1 MSGAE
6 QPHKP
11 RPLRLAFLV
20 PAFDIG
26 GAERVALRFAGRLDR
41 GRYQTTLAAFVRGTG
56 RLLEEARAAGVGTA
70 VVGQESDSRL
80 RLLLRLVAWL
90 REVRP
95 DVLFTLMFHGNIA
108 GRIAGK
114 ISGIPIVISSERVV
128 GWESRT
134 RILANR
140 FTLRLATAVTTNSRA
155 GRVFW
160 SERLGVDPRS
170 ITVLYNGVDTEQFRP
185 TLESDRRVPRMGVL
199 ARLHRKNGHAWFLRC
214 LSALKG
220 LGDSWECVLAGE
232 GDEQALLERMIGDL
246 KLDRRVAIVQHTS
259 DPVGFLRTL
268 DVYVQP
274 SLAEGMPNAVLE
286 AMACGLPVVA
296 TDVGGTRE
304 AVVDGETGW
313 LVRPGDCETI
323 VARLR
328 VLLSDQV
335 LRRRMGDAARLR
347 VERNF
352 SLDSAVQALDRLITE
367 LAAEHLSSGPHE

>member
-1 MSGAE
+1 
-6 QPHKP
+6 
-11 RPLRLAFLV
+11 
-20 PAFDIG
+20 
-26 GAERVALRFAGRLDR
+26 
-41 GRYQTTLAAFVRGTG
+41 
-56 RLLEEARAAGVGTA
+56 
-70 VVGQESDSRL
+70 
-80 RLLLRLVAWL
+80 
-90 REVRP
+90 
-95 DVLFTLMFHGNIA
+95 
-108 GRIAGK
+108 
-114 ISGIPIVISSERVV
+114 
-128 GWESRT
+128 
-134 RILANR
+134 
-140 FTLRLATAVTTNSRA
+140 
-155 GRVFW
+155 
-160 SERLGVDPRS
+160 
-170 ITVLYNGVDTEQFRP
+170 
-185 TLESDRRVPRMGVL
+185 
-199 ARLHRKNGHAWFLRC
+199 
-214 LSALKG
+214 
-220 LGDSWECVLAGE
+220 
-232 GDEQALLERMIGDL
+232 MIGDL